1 LYDLFANGLGLMV
14 ETFHPSLIQTV
25 GIEYKEH
32 FDVLNH
38 IISIVLLNP
47 VTKSDTVHPPILRTL
62 VWRTPSYI
70 QYNIQDY
77 QRGKEVSCVTHNLS
91 FLITIR
97 LL

>member
-1 LYDLFANGLGLMV
+1 MV